1 MSDALFRTYKL
12 GYLRCLLT
20 RALSAFVNESQPILA
35 TMATQVTATATD
47 DIAST
52 PQSRSAGAKMYD
64 AEKADGNKDPNGAGA
79 PELAEIKDLRYD
91 LL

>member
-1 MSDALFRTYKL
+1 M
-12 GYLRCLLT
+12 RCLLT

-52 PQSRSAGAKMYD
+52 PQSRSAGAKMYE
-64 AEKADGNKDPNGAGA
+64 AGKADGNDPNGAGA